1 MRRSDFLLGVIAVF
15 LTLEEMKNYLR
26 VDYEEDDGLL
36 ADLLKASEKL
46 CMDIA
51 RMEDRQEFEQ
61 SPNAKIA
68 VQYAVAYQYEH
79 REEADHHALTLTL
92 RALLFGERKPGF

>member
-1 MRRSDFLLGVIAVF
+1 MKMHRSDFLLGVIAVF

-26 VDYEEDDGLL
+26 
-36 ADLLKASEKL
+36 
-46 CMDIA
+46 
-51 RMEDRQEFEQ
+51 MEDQQEFEQ

-68 VQYAVAYQYEH
+68 VQYAVAYQYER